1 MKIIQ
6 KVQYHLFLL
15 VVNFQNVP
23 ENIYLKVVMDKEK
36 LPEEYLLFQVC
47 IYSYTDIYISDVS
60 YLCIVFYVSYLCIY
74 VLSIPL
80 CMYISI
86 YLSLC
91 IGMGWFPL
99 KVYRPCPAL
108 IDAGYGYVREGQTF
122 GEIVAGKSSKK
133 E

>member
-1 MKIIQ
+1 M
-6 KVQYHLFLL
+6 Y
-15 VVNFQNVP
+15 P
-23 ENIYLKVVMDKEK
+23 IYVLYFMY
-36 LPEEYLLFQVC
+36 P
-47 IYSYTDIYISDVS
+47 I
-60 YLCIVFYVSYLCIY
+60 YVSMY
-74 VLSIPL
+74 LSIPL
-80 CMYISI
+80 SMYVSI